1 MELYFNKIRNLRD
14 ATGLQTKVFCQK
26 LDISVSTLWHW
37 EKGSKTPTE
46 KKVRKLAAL
55 LNVPVEQISN
65 LTSESH
71 KSEHNLSGSIKL
83 WGEDSQKHSEEA
95 ISQFKYMVS
104 KISEQYEYLTQ
115 YTLITN
121 AILSSI
127 ESIIYIKDIQQNYLF
142 TNNSF
147 LKNLSLNSDFNINGK
162 NDSDFFTPK
171 EAKQITEQDRIVIS
185 SGKPIKNIDGYLPG
199 SRKKKFG
206 LFSTFPIFDSNKK
219 IAGVIGVINDIT
231 DRKKMVRTQEIL
243 SIYIDAMTDCLSV
256 YNSKTFKY
264 IYVNNAY
271 ENFFGYPLEKFYE
284 GGLID
289 FFLNVC
295 VHPDDR
301 LTEGQYLTEKNWP
314 KRRIYRIIKPNG
326 DIRWIEGNIS
336 QKSYLGYE
344 CCISINRDITE
355 RKQEM
360 EISKLLE
367 QVLNN
372 SNDVVWIREYPPSRK
387 LVYVSESVFSLY
399 GYKPEVFYNNR
410 DYWQNNCIHPEDKG
424 IQNKTY
430 NQSTWENESNDVC
443 RIIRADGKIRWIEAK
458 SATKVFFGIKCLAF
472 IERDITDNMINKEQ
486 IAKSA
491 RIEMAKSLKEAG
503 VDLNTIAKSSKL
515 SIEEIR
521 ELS

>member
-127 ESIIYIKDIQQNYLF
+127 ESIIYIKVIQQKYLF

-162 NDSDFFTPK
+162 NDNDFFTPK

-243 SIYIDAMTDCLSV
+243 GIYIDAMTDC
-256 YNSKTFKY
+256 
-264 IYVNNAY
+264 
-271 ENFFGYPLEKFYE
+271 
-284 GGLID
+284 
-289 FFLNVC
+289 
-295 VHPDDR
+295 
-301 LTEGQYLTEKNWP
+301 
-314 KRRIYRIIKPNG
+314 
-326 DIRWIEGNIS
+326 
-336 QKSYLGYE
+336 
-344 CCISINRDITE
+344 
-355 RKQEM
+355 
-360 EISKLLE
+360 
-367 QVLNN
+367 
-372 SNDVVWIREYPPSRK
+372 
-387 LVYVSESVFSLY
+387 LY

-410 DYWQNNCIHPEDKG
+410 DYWQNNCIHPEDKD

-443 RIIRADGKIRWIEAK
+443 RIIRADGKIRWIEGK

-491 RIEMAKSLKEAG
+491 RIEMARSLKEAG
-503 VDLNTIAKSSKL
+503 FDLNTIAKSSKL
-515 SIEEIR
+515 SLEEIR
-521 ELS
+521 KLS